1 MAINAVIDSRNLIK
15 KSTYSSA
22 NSVLVQKTGTATPEI
37 LPISED
43 TILGRK
49 TGGTVGAL
57 TVSEVKTML
66 NTQISDVSGL
76 QTALDN
82 KQASGDYATNT
93 ALTEGLATKQP
104 TGDYA
109 TNTALTN
116 GLATKQNTIAPLM
129 PYDYWYETRFLNTNI
144 VQPHLL
150 GTAIASG
157 TSTTAVPVLSSN
169 TLYPYGIFLRSS
181 TSANGGFRFQSVL
194 INTDFFGG
202 VAHKFQTAIMWKT
215 SFTGR
220 TLRIGYHDTQN
231 QVDATDGAY
240 FEILDNVVNCKTA
253 NNSSRSTVTM
263 VATLSLDVV
272 YVFDIESN
280 TNGTQI
286 IYKLIN
292 GTTSETI
299 ESRTI
304 TTNIPNTSA
313 RGFGV
318 GVVAT
323 ELSTTASDICVV
335 YYIGNGT
342 LNAFNRQR
350 N

>member
-1 MAINAVIDSRNLIK
+1 MVIDIDLDLNKASIGLGNVDNTSDLNK
-15 KSTYSSA
+15 
-22 NSVLVQKTGTATPEI
+22 
-37 LPISED
+37 PISNA
-43 TILGRK
+43 T
-49 TGGTVGAL
+49 
-57 TVSEVKTML
+57 
-66 NTQISDVSGL
+66 
-76 QTALDN
+76 QTALN
-82 KQASGDYATNT
+82 S
-93 ALTEGLATKQP
+93 
-104 TGDYA
+104 
-109 TNTALTN
+109 
-116 GLATKQNTIAPLM
+116 KQNTITPLM

-194 INTDFFGG
+194 VNTDYFSG
-202 VAHKFQTAIMWKT
+202 VAHKFQSAIMWKT

-231 QVDATDGAY
+231 QNDAVDGAY

-253 NNSSRSTVTM
+253 SNSIRTSVTM
-263 VATLSLDVV
+263 TATLSLDVV

-280 TNGTQI
+280 VDGTLI
-286 IYKLIN
+286 TYKLIN
-292 GTTSETI
+292 GITGETI
-299 ESRTI
+299 ETRTI
-304 TTNIPNTSA
+304 TTNIPTAST

-318 GVVAT
+318 GLVAT
-323 ELSTTASDICVV
+323 EASTTASDICVI
-335 YYIGNGT
+335 YYAGNGT
-342 LNAFNRQR
+342 LNAFNRLR

>member
-1 MAINAVIDSRNLIK
+1 MNLEINTDNVPEGSVNKYTTTSEKSKLNLIQAEATK
-15 KSTYSSA
+15 NNSDSYLLSRA
-22 NSVLVQKTGTATPEI
+22 NHTGTQA
-37 LPISED
+37 IS
-43 TILGRK
+43 TIEGL
-49 TGGTVGAL
+49 
-57 TVSEVKTML
+57 
-66 NTQISDVSGL
+66 SDVV
-76 QTALDN
+76 N
-82 KQASGDYATNT
+82 K
-93 ALTEGLATKQP
+93 
-104 TGDYA
+104 
-109 TNTALTN
+109 
-116 GLATKQNTIAPLM
+116 IAPLM

-144 VQPHLL
+144 VQPHLA

-194 INTDFFGG
+194 VNTDFFGG

-215 SFTGR
+215 AFTGR
-220 TLRIGYHDTQN
+220 TLRFGYHDTANQN
-231 QVDATDGAY
+231 DAVDGAY

-253 NNSSRSTVTM
+253 NNTSRSTVTM

-280 TNGTQI
+280 TDGTQI

-299 ESRTI
+299 ETRTI
-304 TTNIPNTSA
+304 TTNIPNTST

-318 GVVAT
+318 GLVAT
-323 ELSTTASDICVV
+323 ELSLVASDICII
-335 YYIGNGT
+335 YYEGNGT
-342 LNAFNRQR
+342 LNAFNRLR

>member
-1 MAINAVIDSRNLIK
+1 MAVNIPIDGSNLIK
-15 KSTYSSA
+15 KNTYSSA

-49 TGGTVGAL
+49 TGGTIGSL
-57 TVSEVKTML
+57 TVSDVKTML
-66 NTQISDVSGL
+66 DL
-76 QTALDN
+76 N
-82 KQASGDYATNT
+82 K
-93 ALTEGLATKQP
+93 
-104 TGDYA
+104 
-109 TNTALTN
+109 
-116 GLATKQNTIAPLM
+116 IAPLM

-263 VATLSLDVV
+263 VATLLLDVV

-292 GTTSETI
+292 GTTGETI
-299 ESRTI
+299 ETRTI
-304 TTNIPNTSA
+304 STNIPNTSA

-318 GVVAT
+318 GLVAT
-323 ELSTTASDICVV
+323 ELSTTASDICII

>member
-1 MAINAVIDSRNLIK
+1 MAVNIPIDGSNLIK

-49 TGGTVGAL
+49 TGGTIGSL
-57 TVSEVKTML
+57 TVSDVKTML
-66 NTQISDVSGL
+66 DL
-76 QTALDN
+76 N
-82 KQASGDYATNT
+82 K
-93 ALTEGLATKQP
+93 
-104 TGDYA
+104 
-109 TNTALTN
+109 
-116 GLATKQNTIAPLM
+116 IAPLM

-215 SFTGR
+215 AFTGR

-231 QVDATDGAY
+231 QSDATDGAY

-253 NNSSRSTVTM
+253 NNTSRSTVTM
-263 VATLSLDVV
+263 VATLLLDVV

-292 GTTSETI
+292 GTTGETI
-299 ESRTI
+299 ETRTI
-304 TTNIPNTSA
+304 TTNIPNTST

-318 GVVAT
+318 GLVAT
-323 ELSTTASDICVV
+323 ELSLVASDICVI
-335 YYIGNGT
+335 YYEGNGT
-342 LNAFNRQR
+342 LNAFNRLR